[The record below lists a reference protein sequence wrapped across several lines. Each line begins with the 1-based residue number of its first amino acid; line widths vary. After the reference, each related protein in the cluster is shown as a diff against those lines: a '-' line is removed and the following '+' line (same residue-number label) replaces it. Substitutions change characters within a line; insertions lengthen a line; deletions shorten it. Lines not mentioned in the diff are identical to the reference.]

1 MAAELIAGAGALTS
15 AISIAKSLVD
25 LRDEVKRLEH
35 VSELLRKLTAAHE
48 AQSALINRVRE
59 LEDEN
64 VKLKDWEAEKQKY
77 ELKQLPSGA
86 YALEAK
92 EAERGGKPPHYLC
105 VDCCD
110 NGKRAILHRS
120 GNTLHCHAGHQFPIE
135 PKGSSPRRP
144 AGGGNFMRS

>member
-64 VKLKDWEAEKQKY
+64 VKLKDWGQKNRSMNSSNSHRARTLWRRRKRSVAESHPITFVLIAATTVRERYSTEA
-77 ELKQLPSGA
+77 
-86 YALEAK
+86 
-92 EAERGGKPPHYLC
+92 
-105 VDCCD
+105 
-110 NGKRAILHRS
+110 AIPC
-120 GNTLHCHAGHQFPIE
+120 TAM
-135 PKGSSPRRP
+135 P
-144 AGGGNFMRS
+144 ATNSR